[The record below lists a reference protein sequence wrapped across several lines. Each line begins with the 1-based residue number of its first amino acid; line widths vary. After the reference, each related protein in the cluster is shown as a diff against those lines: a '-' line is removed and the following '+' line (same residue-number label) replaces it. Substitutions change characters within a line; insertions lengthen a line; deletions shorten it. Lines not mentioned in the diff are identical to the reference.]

1 MLAIDIRRMLP
12 VGLMA
17 LIVLVGAASVA
28 AHQDPAAQAATSAT
42 AASAT
47 QSPERDRERAAP
59 EAARPPL
66 RIDAKAALVS
76 HIHNKVVHFPLALG
90 AAGAILLL
98 LSYRWPQFGPGARLL
113 LVAAALSAWVA
124 VRSGHAQ
131 EADLEG
137 GGLDLW
143 LERHQDFGEWTA
155 YALTLTALVALMK
168 RARPVHWL
176 FALVVLGLLSATG
189 FLGGILAHPPL

>member
-1 MLAIDIRRMLP
+1 VLAIDIRRMLP

-17 LIVLVGAASVA
+17 LIGFVGGASVA
-28 AHQDPAAQAATSAT
+28 AHQDPAAPAATPAT
-42 AASAT
+42 AASAA
-47 QSPERDRERAAP
+47 QPERHKQSATR

-66 RIDAKAALVS
+66 HIDPKAALVS
-76 HIHNKVVHFPLALG
+76 DIHNKVVHFPLALG

-131 EADLEG
+131 QADLEG

-155 YALTLTALVALMK
+155 YALTLTALVALIK

>member
-1 MLAIDIRRMLP
+1 MSAIEARGRL
-12 VGLMA
+12 
-17 LIVLVGAASVA
+17 LVGCLTWISLVA
-28 AHQDPAAQAATSAT
+28 
-42 AASAT
+42 AASASAHQGHAT
-47 QSPERDRERAAP
+47 ASPKP
-59 EAARPPL
+59 EAAASAAPSPESDEQPVAPERAPQPL
-66 RIDAKAALVS
+66 QIDTKAALAS
-76 HIHNKVVHFPLALG
+76 HLHNKVVHFPIALG

-113 LVAAALSAWVA
+113 LVVAALSAWVA
-124 VRSGHAQ
+124 VRSGLAQ

-143 LERHQDFGEWTA
+143 LERHENFGKWTA
-155 YALTLTALVALMK
+155 GALTLTAVVVLVK

-176 FALVVLGLLSATG
+176 FAIVVLGLLSLTG

>member
-1 MLAIDIRRMLP
+1 MLSL
-12 VGLMA
+12 
-17 LIVLVGAASVA
+17 AAV
-28 AHQDPAAQAATSAT
+28 
-42 AASAT
+42 
-47 QSPERDRERAAP
+47 
-59 EAARPPL
+59 RPG
-66 RIDAKAALVS
+66 RT
-76 HIHNKVVHFPLALG
+76 
-90 AAGAILLL
+90 
-98 LSYRWPQFGPGARLL
+98 LL

-137 GGLDLW
+137 AGLDLW